1 MKINPVGPIGTS
13 KVSRVRRTS
22 SSSESKVTDAYSTS
36 KLDPIDDQV
45 SIMGIPEAE
54 LTPKV
59 REAIM
64 ALMAEVAAMRR
75 ELDANKRELA
85 NLAKL
90 ADRDSLLPVQNRRAF
105 VRELTRSMARVERY
119 GKPSSIVYIDVND
132 LKEINDNF
140 GHVAGDEALK
150 HVAQV
155 LINNVREVDQIGR
168 LGGDEFCVILDEAD
182 TKSAKEKADELAKAI
197 IDSKFI
203 FNKKML
209 TVQVA
214 VGVYT
219 FNGTEDVSQALAEAD
234 KDMYANKRQIKENYE
249 A

>member
-1 MKINPVGPIGTS
+1 MKINPIGPVGTS
-13 KVSRVRRTS
+13 KVTRVRRTS
-22 SSSESKVTDAYSTS
+22 NSSSSKVADAYSTS
-36 KLDPIDDQV
+36 KKDPVDDQV

-64 ALMAEVAAMRR
+64 SLMAEVAAMRK
-75 ELDANKRELA
+75 ELDATKNELA

-150 HVAQV
+150 HVAKV
-155 LINNVREVDQIGR
+155 LVDNVREIDQIGR

-182 TKSAKEKADELAKAI
+182 TNSAKEKADELARAI
-197 IDSKFI
+197 TDSPFI
-203 FNKKML
+203 FDNQNL
-209 TVQVA
+209 IVNVA

-219 FNGTEDVSQALAEAD
+219 ITGSEDVSQALAEAD
-234 KDMYANKRQIKENYE
+234 KDMYENKRQIKKNDQS
-249 A
+249 

>member
-1 MKINPVGPIGTS
+1 MKINPIGPVGTS

-22 SSSESKVTDAYSTS
+22 SSSASKVSDAYSTT

-64 ALMAEVAAMRR
+64 GLMAEVAAMRR
-75 ELDANKRELA
+75 ELEANKKELA

-197 IDSKFI
+197 TDSKFI
-203 FNKKML
+203 FNEKML
-209 TVQVA
+209 PIQVA

-234 KDMYANKRQIKENYE
+234 KDMYANKRQIKENHE
-249 A
+249 V

>member
-1 MKINPVGPIGTS
+1 MKINPIGPVGTS
-13 KVSRVRRTS
+13 KVTRVRRTS
-22 SSSESKVTDAYSTS
+22 NSSSSKVADAYSTS
-36 KLDPIDDQV
+36 KKDPVDDQV

-64 ALMAEVAAMRR
+64 SLMAEVAAMRK
-75 ELDANKRELA
+75 EIDATKNELA

-132 LKEINDNF
+132 LKKINDNF

-150 HVAQV
+150 HVAKV
-155 LINNVREVDQIGR
+155 LVDNVREIDQIGR

-182 TKSAKEKADELAKAI
+182 TNSAKEKADELARAI
-197 IDSKFI
+197 TDSPFI
-203 FNKKML
+203 FDNQNL
-209 TVQVA
+209 IVNVA

-219 FNGTEDVSQALAEAD
+219 ITGSEDVSQALAEAD
-234 KDMYANKRQIKENYE
+234 KDMYENKRQIKKNDQS
-249 A
+249 

>member
-1 MKINPVGPIGTS
+1 MKINPIGPVGTS
-13 KVSRVRRTS
+13 KVTRVRRTS
-22 SSSESKVTDAYSTS
+22 NSSSSKVADAYSTS
-36 KLDPIDDQV
+36 KKDPVDDQV

-64 ALMAEVAAMRR
+64 SLMAEVAAMRK
-75 ELDANKRELA
+75 ELDATKNELA

-132 LKEINDNF
+132 LKKINDNF

-150 HVAQV
+150 HVAKV
-155 LINNVREVDQIGR
+155 LVDNVREIDQIGR

-182 TKSAKEKADELAKAI
+182 TNSAKEKADELARAI
-197 IDSKFI
+197 TDSPFI
-203 FNKKML
+203 FDNQNL
-209 TVQVA
+209 IVNVA

-219 FNGTEDVSQALAEAD
+219 ITGSEDVSQALAEAD
-234 KDMYANKRQIKENYE
+234 KDMYENKRQIKKNDQS
-249 A
+249 

>member
-1 MKINPVGPIGTS
+1 MKINPVGPVGTS
-13 KVSRVRRTS
+13 KVTRVRRTS
-22 SSSESKVTDAYSTS
+22 TSSSTKVSDDYSINR
-36 KLDPIDDQV
+36 KDPVGDQV

-64 ALMAEVAAMRR
+64 TLMAEVAAMRK
-75 ELDANKRELA
+75 ELDATKNELA
-85 NLAKL
+85 SLAKL

-105 VRELTRSMARVERY
+105 VRELTKSMARVERY

-155 LINNVREVDQIGR
+155 LINNVREIDQVGR

-182 TKSAKEKADELAKAI
+182 TKSAKEKADELARSI
-197 IDSKFI
+197 TESPFI
-203 FNKKML
+203 YDNQNL
-209 TVQVA
+209 TVHVA

-219 FNGTEDVSQALAEAD
+219 INGTEDVSQALAEAD
-234 KDMYANKRQIKENYE
+234 KDMYENKRQIKKNDQT
-249 A
+249 

>member
-22 SSSESKVTDAYSTS
+22 SSSASKVTDAYSTS

-75 ELDANKRELA
+75 ELDTNKKELA

-155 LINNVREVDQIGR
+155 LINNVREVDRIGR

-182 TKSAKEKADELAKAI
+182 TSSAKEKADELAKAI
-197 IDSKFI
+197 TDSQFI
-203 FNKKML
+203 FNEKTL
-209 TVQVA
+209 TIQVA

-234 KDMYANKRQIKENYE
+234 KDMYANKRQIKENHE
-249 A
+249 V

>member
-1 MKINPVGPIGTS
+1 MKINPIGPVGTS
-13 KVSRVRRTS
+13 KVTRVRRTS
-22 SSSESKVTDAYSTS
+22 SSSSSKVADAYSTS
-36 KLDPIDDQV
+36 KKDPVDDQV

-64 ALMAEVAAMRR
+64 SLMAEVAAMRK
-75 ELDANKRELA
+75 ELDATKNELA

-150 HVAQV
+150 HVAKV
-155 LINNVREVDQIGR
+155 LVDNVREIDQIGR

-182 TKSAKEKADELAKAI
+182 TKSAKEKADELARAI
-197 IDSKFI
+197 TDSPFI
-203 FNKKML
+203 FYNQNL
-209 TVQVA
+209 IVNVA

-219 FNGTEDVSQALAEAD
+219 ITGSEDVSQALAEAD
-234 KDMYANKRQIKENYE
+234 KDMYENKRQIKKNDQS
-249 A
+249 